1 MILLAELMI
10 LVFLGTL
17 AVQGVDFRENHACQ
31 NRRQTAMISFAE
43 LLNFMVLGILAV
55 QGVDFREKACLPEP
69 SSNSYDSTCRIDDFG
84 GFGDPGGSGRGFLRK
99 TMPARTNV
107 KQL

>member
-55 QGVDFREKACLPEP
+55 QGVDFRENHACQNRWCRWGHENHVKYVCRGRSGH
-69 SSNSYDSTCRIDDFG
+69 SSGVAEST
-84 GFGDPGGSGRGFLRK
+84 K
-99 TMPARTNV
+99 TT
-107 KQL
+107 